1 MLLEGAELA
10 APAAPLNDLLRIGL
24 GAAPDDTALVSI
36 ARSLTW
42 RELEDE
48 SAALA
53 GAYLGLGLREGDRI
67 ASLMPNRVDL
77 VVHYLACFKAG
88 LVATPLNYRYTFR
101 EIDHALEVSAAAALL
116 AHVER
121 AEDVAASRLAGDLAC
136 GVIAYRDPGGGPR
149 RRCRL
154 AADLRGS
161 AGQRADCCP
170 SRAGSLHSRGDLLH
184 LGSTGRRR
192 ASPIRA
198 NP

>member
-53 GAYLGLGLREGDRI
+53 GAYLGLGLRAGDRI

-121 AEDVAASRLAGDLAC
+121 AEDVAAEPPSRRPRLWGDRLS
-136 GVIAYRDPGGGPR
+136 RPRGGPR

-154 AADLRGS
+154 AAELRGS
-161 AGQRADCCP
+161 AEQRADSCP
-170 SRAGSLHSRGDLLH
+170 SRAGSLHFRGDLLH
-184 LGSTGRRR
+184 LG
-192 ASPIRA
+192 
-198 NP
+198 